1 MHNEV
6 QSPDTYIGHLM
17 GLLKTKLP
25 ATVFSFG
32 VAIAQM
38 LSNPFYE
45 LFLPGALA
53 DKLASLG
60 KENGATTGSVTSS
73 AVTQR
78 EAGALPRFLLGL
90 TPNPTMAW
98 SLSAALEVWLGQT

>member
-1 MHNEV
+1 
-6 QSPDTYIGHLM
+6 M

-53 DKLASLG
+53 EKLASLG
-60 KENGATTGSVTSS
+60 KENGATTGNVTGS
-73 AVTQR
+73 AVTHR
-78 EAGALPRFLLGL
+78 EAGALPRVLPDSPPTRPWPGL
-90 TPNPTMAW
+90 
-98 SLSAALEVWLGQT
+98 SLWLWRFCWDRQSPSTGTIKV

>member
-1 MHNEV
+1 
-6 QSPDTYIGHLM
+6 M

-25 ATVFSFG
+25 ATVSSFG

-38 LSNPFYE
+38 LSNRFYE

-60 KENGATTGSVTSS
+60 KENGATTGRMTSS

-78 EAGALPRFLLGL
+78 EAGALPRVLPGVTSNLA
-90 TPNPTMAW
+90 MAW
-98 SLSAALEVWLGQT
+98 PLSVV

>member
-1 MHNEV
+1 MYNEV
-6 QSPDTYIGHLM
+6 PSPDTYIGHLL

-32 VAIAQM
+32 VAIVQM

-45 LFLPGALA
+45 LFLPGALR

-60 KENGATTGSVTSS
+60 KENWATAGRMMSPAVTKGLERCQESRRDSPNLATTCPHSI
-73 AVTQR
+73 A
-78 EAGALPRFLLGL
+78 
-90 TPNPTMAW
+90 
-98 SLSAALEVWLGQT
+98 